1 MTFKDVLT
9 WLGQHGL
16 QDLSRLLALLRV
28 QDVHDVMELTPEQLR
43 EAGWPPS
50 HIVRLRKV
58 THPLE
63 AEPSTASSMIVRRD
77 ITPVHHTKRGN
88 LQNAILAS
96 YGTHRKRTHDDLTRD
111 FYAPSCHDSR
121 QSNWK
126 TWCTIAE
133 AWGLLP
139 IPITDELVLAV
150 GASLKNG
157 GYRSSKN
164 YFSRAMQEHRDHCV
178 NPLPEST
185 LALITKV
192 TRSINRGIGPTTF
205 KDSFELELFHTPLP
219 VDERDPGV
227 WYLHTET
234 ARDITTICCWWL
246 LRGIEAAGAKMHH
259 VWRQATNTANTTY
272 FTLPIQKND
281 TTGMCVSRGHN
292 CVCERNRTNP
302 ICPHCAMIRHEK
314 RVRTLF
320 PRSDTVPF
328 IPEPDGS
335 HPAKQTIIDIFRR
348 AIEYTGTQLQRPGPD
363 GRGIHRFSEHVC
375 RVSGAQFLTRLGY
388 NIDAVQLI
396 GRWGSDAIKRYI
408 QDSPLM
414 RPQQV
419 TQISTEEHIRTL
431 AKDQMTR
438 SYNQFWIVHSTSG
451 ICHIPAIA
459 ENCIDNRRWH
469 TICGWYYG
477 SSTFKK
483 SFNKPTKDRCLKC
496 FRYTEIKDVQEID
509 LSESDDDH

>member
-1 MTFKDVLT
+1 MYSHGWDNMAFKILVDYLPC
-9 WLGQHGL
+9 
-16 QDLSRLLALLRV
+16 LAYMMSWNWPRK
-28 QDVHDVMELTPEQLR
+28 QLR
-43 EAGWPPS
+43 DAGWPPS

-63 AEPSTASSMIVRRD
+63 TEPSAASSMIVRRD
-77 ITPVHHTKRGN
+77 ITPVNPTKRGKI
-88 LQNAILAS
+88 QSAIIAS
-96 YGTHRKRTHDDLTRD
+96 YGTHRKRTHDELTRD

-139 IPITDELVLAV
+139 IPDYRWTCLSCRGIT
-150 GASLKNG
+150 
-157 GYRSSKN
+157 
-164 YFSRAMQEHRDHCV
+164 QERWLQIIQKLLQSGNARHRDHCI
-178 NPLPEST
+178 NPLPDST
-185 LALITKV
+185 LALITRV
-192 TRSINRGIGPTTF
+192 TRSINQGIGPTTF
-205 KDSFELELFHTPLP
+205 KDSLELELFPYTTACWR
-219 VDERDPGV
+219 ERSRSVVPTHRNSQGH
-227 WYLHTET
+227 Y
-234 ARDITTICCWWL
+234 RNL
-246 LRGIEAAGAKMHH
+246 LLVAPEGIEAAGAKMHQFGDKPPAQPTPPTS
-259 VWRQATNTANTTY
+259 RYRSRRTTQQA
-272 FTLPIQKND
+272 
-281 TTGMCVSRGHN
+281 CVSAEATT
-292 CVCERNRTNP
+292 VCANGTTQTQFAHTVRWFDMRNESALCSRDQTQCLLYQNQTATP
-302 ICPHCAMIRHEK
+302 
-314 RVRTLF
+314 
-320 PRSDTVPF
+320 
-328 IPEPDGS
+328 GQ
-335 HPAKQTIIDIFRR
+335 QTIIDIFRR

-396 GRWGSDAIKRYI
+396 GRWGSDAMKRYI

-419 TQISTEEHIRTL
+419 TQISTEEHIRQL
-431 AKDQMTR
+431 VKDQMTR

-469 TICGWYYG
+469 TVCGWYYG

-496 FRYTEIKDVQEID
+496 FRYTEITDVQEID
-509 LSESDDDH
+509 LSESDDDQ

>member
-1 MTFKDVLT
+1 
-9 WLGQHGL
+9 
-16 QDLSRLLALLRV
+16 
-28 QDVHDVMELTPEQLR
+28 
-43 EAGWPPS
+43 
-50 HIVRLRKV
+50 
-58 THPLE
+58 
-63 AEPSTASSMIVRRD
+63 MIVRRD
-77 ITPVHHTKRGN
+77 ITPVNHTKRGN
-88 LQNAILAS
+88 IQNAILAS
-96 YGTHRKRTHDDLTRD
+96 YGTNRKRTHDDLTRD

-121 QSNWK
+121 QSIWN
-126 TWCTIAE
+126 TWCTIAK
-133 AWGLLP
+133 AWDLLP

-164 YFSRAMQEHRDHCV
+164 YLSRAMQEHRDQCI
-178 NPLPEST
+178 NPLPAST
-185 LALITKV
+185 LALMAKV
-192 TRSINRGIGPTTF
+192 TRSINRGIGPTTL

-219 VDERDPGV
+219 VDEKDPGV

-234 ARDITTICCWWL
+234 ARDTTTICCSWL

-272 FTLPIQKND
+272 FTLPIQKKD

-292 CVCERNRTNP
+292 CVCERGRTNP

-335 HPAKQTIIDIFRR
+335 HPSKHTLIDIFRR
-348 AIEYTGTQLQRPGPD
+348 AIEYTGTQLQPPGPD

-431 AKDQMTR
+431 VKDQMTR

-451 ICHIPAIA
+451 ISHIPAIA
-459 ENCIDNRRWH
+459 ENCIDNRRWR

-483 SFNKPTKDRCLKC
+483 SFNKPTKGRCLKC

-509 LSESDDDH
+509 LSESDEEH